1 MLAVFIELE
10 VIEAVVSGFLFIL
23 FFFFFFCIHPLRC
36 MEVLYL
42 STLEEGGTKW
52 EAHITRM
59 SWQWGKGQHF
69 CWQML
74 LLFG

>member
-10 VIEAVVSGFLFIL
+10 VIEVVVSGFSIRPC
-23 FFFFFFCIHPLRC
+23 FFFLHTSITVHGSIISIYSRK
-36 MEVLYL
+36 
-42 STLEEGGTKW
+42 GGTKW
-52 EAHITRM
+52 EAHIARM

-74 LLFG
+74 LLLG